1 MVMVG
6 GSSLAGV
13 SKRAGFCFCLVVC
26 VFVAGAVALS
36 YFLWTST
43 PTLRTSTPTLFASS
57 SSSGGGG
64 GGGDDGDVSAAL
76 LAAAAAT
83 VNGVSASYNVTVAA
97 QFSPFTAAAA
107 TAATT
112 AAATGAGPGA
122 EEVEAAMKS
131 AVADAFATGL
141 EDVDI
146 LARKY
151 MAFASLVGLYNHTS

>member
-13 SKRAGFCFCLVVC
+13 SKRAGFCFCVVVC

-57 SSSGGGG
+57 SSSSGGGG
-64 GGGDDGDVSAAL
+64 GGHDDGD
-76 LAAAAAT
+76 AAT
-83 VNGVSASYNVTVAA
+83 VNSVSASYNVTVAA
-97 QFSPFTAAAA
+97 QFSPFAAAAA

-112 AAATGAGPGA
+112 ATTATAAAGPGA

-151 MAFASLVGLYNHTS
+151 MAYASLVGLHNHTS